1 MTRPI
6 EKIQLRAAI
15 LGIITL
21 IVFIVILSR
30 LWFLQVLAGEK
41 YAELADNNRIKVIFT
56 NAPRGIIYDRN
67 GNVLVGNRPGISV
80 TVTPLAIKG
89 KETRVLSRL
98 SDVLGV
104 EVEAI
109 KNDLEKKG
117 GDPLRPVIIQRD
129 VSKEVV
135 AYLKEHEVDFPGVDI
150 EIEAVRDYLPVGRHG
165 PYTNLAAH
173 VVGYLGEISEEEL
186 LKEEYENYTLGAII
200 GKTGLEKQYE
210 HLLRGIKGEKRIEV
224 NAGGRPLKVLEE
236 KEAVPGYNLKLTI
249 DTNIQITTEEAL
261 FEAIKIAHSQGYENA
276 AAGSAVVM
284 DARNGEIY
292 ALASYPTYDP
302 AAFVR
307 GISATEWKKLNE
319 KSSNFPLIN
328 RVVSC
333 SYAPGSTF
341 KPFTAIAGLSEG
353 KISPSTTFFCTG
365 KWTEMGERWPK
376 YCWKRSG
383 HGRVDLV
390 RSIVDSCDTVFYE
403 IGYKFYKDK
412 SEGLQNWAR
421 QFGFGSPTGID
432 LPSEKSGRVPDKAWK
447 ESYFRK
453 DPKSQ
458 IWLPGDNVNLA
469 IGQGD
474 LLVTPLQLAT
484 AYSAIANGG
493 SIPRPHLV
501 KGVWNYN
508 ENIERQLKTDKK
520 VIEIPFSVLK
530 RVKEGLEGVV
540 GEGTAKY
547 AFSGFP
553 LSVSGKTGTA
563 EVKGKDDF
571 AWFACYAPFDNPRY
585 VVVVMVE
592 QGGHGGSCAAPA
604 ARKIL
609 SRIFKI
615 DGAPPKF
622 VTDVSR

>member
-89 KETRVLSRL
+89 KETRVLSGL

-150 EIEAVRDYLPVGRHG
+150 EIEAVRDY

-186 LKEEYENYTLGAII
+186 LKEEYENYTLGAVI

-249 DTNIQITTEEAL
+249 DANIQITTEEAL
-261 FEAIKIAHSQGYENA
+261 FEAIKIAHSQ
-276 AAGSAVVM
+276 
-284 DARNGEIY
+284 
-292 ALASYPTYDP
+292 
-302 AAFVR
+302 
-307 GISATEWKKLNE
+307 
-319 KSSNFPLIN
+319 
-328 RVVSC
+328 
-333 SYAPGSTF
+333 
-341 KPFTAIAGLSEG
+341 
-353 KISPSTTFFCTG
+353 
-365 KWTEMGERWPK
+365 
-376 YCWKRSG
+376 
-383 HGRVDLV
+383 
-390 RSIVDSCDTVFYE
+390 
-403 IGYKFYKDK
+403 
-412 SEGLQNWAR
+412 
-421 QFGFGSPTGID
+421 
-432 LPSEKSGRVPDKAWK
+432 
-447 ESYFRK
+447 
-453 DPKSQ
+453 
-458 IWLPGDNVNLA
+458 
-469 IGQGD
+469 
-474 LLVTPLQLAT
+474 
-484 AYSAIANGG
+484 
-493 SIPRPHLV
+493 
-501 KGVWNYN
+501 
-508 ENIERQLKTDKK
+508 
-520 VIEIPFSVLK
+520 
-530 RVKEGLEGVV
+530 
-540 GEGTAKY
+540 
-547 AFSGFP
+547 
-553 LSVSGKTGTA
+553 
-563 EVKGKDDF
+563 
-571 AWFACYAPFDNPRY
+571 
-585 VVVVMVE
+585 
-592 QGGHGGSCAAPA
+592 
-604 ARKIL
+604 
-609 SRIFKI
+609 
-615 DGAPPKF
+615 
-622 VTDVSR
+622 